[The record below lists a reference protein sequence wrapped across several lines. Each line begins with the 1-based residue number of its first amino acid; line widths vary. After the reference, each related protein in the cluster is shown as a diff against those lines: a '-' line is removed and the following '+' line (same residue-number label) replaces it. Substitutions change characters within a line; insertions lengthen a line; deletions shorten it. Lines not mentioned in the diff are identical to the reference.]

1 MGNCVAIYNVE
12 NKLHSMRSWWGPFCT
27 RPTRLVGFL

>member
-1 MGNCVAIYNVE
+1 MSNFSAILWREEVTLDE
-12 NKLHSMRSWWGPFCT
+12 MMMMSICT